1 VGSGG
6 VAVDTVIEAGGS
18 ATVQSGGVASG
29 SIVSSGGVQVVL
41 SGGLTSGMLLG
52 SGGTARVLSG
62 GVVSGAVL
70 QSGGV
75 LDFQEIG
82 YVDGGLASFDA
93 LTGVL
98 TVAEGLGSA
107 TVQLVGDYSGVNFHI
122 LQDGDGSTLISTV
135 PCYCAATLIATDR
148 GEVAVEALRVG
159 DRVIARGGAARPV
172 RWIGRRGYGA
182 RFVAANRAIQ
192 PIRIRAGALGAGV
205 PRRDLFVSPLHALL
219 FLVAGREVLVPA
231 EALVDGAGIARCAEY
246 GDVLY
251 FHVELDSHDA
261 ILAEGA
267 WAESFVDC
275 DSRGMFINAA
285 EHAALNPGR
294 TAAPCVFF
302 TEVSEEGP
310 VLEAIRTRLSGV
322 ATRPPGPMRGHL
334 DLVSGG
340 LVEGWVQDLAN
351 PERGVAL
358 ELVLADGTVL
368 PGVAN
373 RYRADLEKVGIGLG
387 RHAYRF
393 ELPKGAEVV
402 AIRRAGDGVVVPG
415 GSKEES
421 SFSEEK
427 EAKRLF

>member
-1 VGSGG
+1 
-6 VAVDTVIEAGGS
+6 
-18 ATVQSGGVASG
+18 
-29 SIVSSGGVQVVL
+29 
-41 SGGLTSGMLLG
+41 
-52 SGGTARVLSG
+52 
-62 GVVSGAVL
+62 
-70 QSGGV
+70 
-75 LDFQEIG
+75 
-82 YVDGGLASFDA
+82 
-93 LTGVL
+93 
-98 TVAEGLGSA
+98 
-107 TVQLVGDYSGVNFHI
+107 VGDYSGVNFHI

-285 EHAALNPGR
+285 EYAALYPGR
-294 TAAPCVFF
+294 TPKPWSFF
-302 TEVSEEGP
+302 AERVEDGP
-310 VLEAIRTRLSGV
+310 VLETIRTRL
-322 ATRPPGPMRGHL
+322 APMPTRAPGPLRGHL
-334 DLVSGG
+334 DRVGEG
-340 LVEGWVQDLAN
+340 LLEGWVQDLAN
-351 PERGVAL
+351 PGRGVAL
-358 ELVLADGTVL
+358 EVVLADGTVL
-368 PGVAN
+368 RGVAN
-373 RYRADLEKVGIGLG
+373 RYRADLEAAGIGLG

-393 ELPKGAEVV
+393 ELPAGAQVV
-402 AIRRAGDGVVVPG
+402 AIRREG
-415 GSKEES
+415 EQES

-427 EAKRLF
+427 EAKRLFPLERFPIILRHSLQRRSSWYTLRV